1 MRAHAA
7 AVEEQ
12 RRREQE
18 EERRQ
23 RGPPPASRMALK
35 NIPEVKIAALDLAE
49 ETNRSC
55 SVCLED
61 HELGETVV
69 KLPCAHIFHREC
81 VWEWLELHCTCP
93 VCRFELETEDAG
105 YERERRLRMRGRR
118 PRYRRQELEGLSI
131 PQVRNL
137 ARGQNVNIAGCLEK
151 ADIVRCLLDS
161 GTIEVVESEIPSYD
175 AEELSNMGLRQLR
188 SLMLQAGIGTEGC
201 LEKADLLD
209 RIVSSRL
216 VTVTHG
222 EAVPPPA
229 PPAPPSFANRGGS
242 GGGSA
247 ARQAPERGATA
258 GAGAAAAA
266 PARGP
271 GGVGERRWAEPN
283 SNSFSRAGIRP
294 WWWRAGRRGGGGGG
308 SAERAATQAGAGAG
322 ATGPPPPPSPQPG
335 AAAAAAGAGAAA
347 ARPLESM
354 SVKELREI
362 TSRLGVSTAGC
373 LEKRDM
379 VERIRSCGRYR
390 EAAGVGRP

>member
-1 MRAHAA
+1 
-7 AVEEQ
+7 
-12 RRREQE
+12 
-18 EERRQ
+18 
-23 RGPPPASRMALK
+23 
-35 NIPEVKIAALDLAE
+35 
-49 ETNRSC
+49 
-55 SVCLED
+55 
-61 HELGETVV
+61 
-69 KLPCAHIFHREC
+69 
-81 VWEWLELHCTCP
+81 
-93 VCRFELETEDAG
+93 
-105 YERERRLRMRGRR
+105 MRGRR

-161 GTIEVVESEIPSYD
+161 GTIEVVEAEIPSYD

-209 RIVSSRL
+209 RIASSRL

-222 EAVPPPA
+222 EEVPPP
-229 PPAPPSFANRGGS
+229 PPPSFGYGGGSS

-247 ARQAPERGATA
+247 ARQSPQRGAGA
-258 GAGAAAAA
+258 GAGAAAAP
-266 PARGP
+266 PARGR
-271 GGVGERRWAEPN
+271 GGMEETRWAEPN
-283 SNSFSRAGIRP
+283 SNAFSRAGL
-294 WWWRAGRRGGGGGG
+294 WWRRAGRRGGGGGS
-308 SAERAATQAGAGAG
+308 SAERAATQAGAA
-322 ATGPPPPPSPQPG
+322 AASPPPPPPPQARAAAPAAPG
-335 AAAAAAGAGAAA
+335 AGASAVGAGAAA
-347 ARPLESM
+347 ARPLENM

-362 TSRLGVSTAGC
+362 TNRLGVSTAGC